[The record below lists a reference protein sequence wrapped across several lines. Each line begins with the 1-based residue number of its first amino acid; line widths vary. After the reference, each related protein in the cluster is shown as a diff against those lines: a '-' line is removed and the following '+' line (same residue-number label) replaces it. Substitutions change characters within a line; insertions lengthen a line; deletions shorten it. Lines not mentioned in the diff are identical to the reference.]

1 MSLCASFLAVNI
13 VAASLLQPITG
24 PITDAE
30 RRAAETLPH
39 PRQVEWQQLEF
50 TCFVH
55 FGVNTFT
62 GREWGTGEE
71 DPTIFNPTDLDCDQW
86 VTEAKNAGMKLI
98 MLTAKHHDGFCLF
111 QSMYTD
117 HDVGS
122 SPWKGG
128 QGDVMAELAEACRRH
143 DMKLGFYLSPA
154 DLHAIHVG
162 LYGNHSEPTLSI
174 IPTPLPGVEQFGP
187 QFEYVAD
194 DYNRYFLNQLYELL
208 TRYGPISEVW
218 FDGANPKPGTGQ
230 SYNYDAWYDLIRK
243 TQPDA
248 VIAIKGPDVRWCGNE
263 AGQTRMEEWSVIPI
277 GGTPDH
283 WTWPDMTDADLGS
296 MSRIKATLAEGGSLH
311 WYPAETDT
319 SIRHGW
325 FWRDEEQVVRPA
337 DEMFDVWE
345 RSVGGNTVLLLNVP
359 PDRRGRFADRDV
371 EILREIGLRARRT
384 YAQNLATGSGVI
396 VSATSAAEGPASL
409 LDADPSTAWRAHDSV
424 RSASIV
430 ISLPEKQRFNRV
442 MLQEDIARF
451 GQRVERFSIDVWLG
465 NRWFEVAQGTTIGYK
480 RIVRLPLTEAE
491 RVRVRITSARVGA
504 TLSEVGLYRAVE

>member
-1 MSLCASFLAVNI
+1 MSLS
-13 VAASLLQPITG
+13 ASLLVSCITSAGLLQPVAR
-24 PITDAE
+24 PLTDFE
-30 RRAAETLPH
+30 RMAAETLPH
-39 PRQVEWQQLEF
+39 PRQVAWQQLEF

-71 DPTIFNPTDLDCDQW
+71 DPAIFNPTELDCEQW
-86 VTEAKNAGMKLI
+86 VAEAKNAGMKLI

-111 QSMYTD
+111 QSDYTD

-122 SPWKGG
+122 SPWKHGK
-128 QGDVMAELAEACRRH
+128 GDVMAELAEACRRQG
-143 DMKLGFYLSPA
+143 MKLGFYLSPA
-154 DLHAIHVG
+154 DLHAIHVNI
-162 LYGNHSEPTLSI
+162 YGNHSEPVRSP
-174 IPTPLPGVEQFGP
+174 IPSPLPGVEHEGP
-187 QFEYVAD
+187 QFDYVVD

-208 TRYGPISEVW
+208 TRYGPVHEVW

-230 SYNYDAWYDLIRK
+230 TYDYKAWYDLIRK
-243 TQPDA
+243 IQPEA

-263 AGQTRMEEWSVIPI
+263 AGHTRFEEWSVIPI

-296 MSRIKATLAEGGSLH
+296 MSRIEATLAEGGSLH

-325 FWRDEEQVVRPA
+325 FWRDEEQHVRPA

-371 EILREIGLRARRT
+371 GVLREVGHRAQRT
-384 YAQNLATGSGVI
+384 YAHNLASGAGLTT
-396 VSATSAAEGPASL
+396 SATSVADGPAAL
-409 LDADPSTAWRAHDSV
+409 IDADPSTAWRAPDGV

-430 ISLPEKQRFNRV
+430 LSLNGRQRFNRV
-442 MLQEDIARF
+442 VLQEDIARF
-451 GQRVERFSIDVWLG
+451 GQRIERFAVDVWLG
-465 NRWFEVAQGTTIGYK
+465 NRWYEVAQGTTVGHK
-480 RIVRLPLTEAE
+480 RIVRLPLTEAD
-491 RVRVRITSARVGA
+491 RVRVRITSARLGA
-504 TLSEVGLYRAVE
+504 TLSEVGLYRYME